1 MPHEPW
7 RRFACNAIAVLSF
20 SWFAYDGLARGWSSK
35 TTDFPNYYTAARMV
49 LSHADLQTLYE
60 YPDFQ
65 RSMNRAGFEEQL
77 GGYVPQT
84 PIACLPFIP
93 LTLLGPVQAR
103 RVWLTL
109 NLAFLWLTLWM
120 LSKTTT
126 FRIPELWLIVCCG
139 YPALRQ
145 NFVLG
150 QYYVVLS
157 AVIALAFYSLVR
169 FRNLLAG
176 CALGVA
182 VSLKLYGAPIVL
194 FLACKRR
201 FRVVAAISAVIIV
214 ALIIIFARFG
224 SGGMTYYFTQVLP
237 RSLAGETLDPFNP
250 ANNSMS
256 TMLRRIFIAEPELNP
271 YPVVVSPFAFT
282 FLKTAFTFVVLGLP
296 SLVACVRRGALTPIE
311 FAWWAIAMLLVSP
324 NTALYTFVL
333 LFVPVA
339 LLLEH
344 NPRRRWALILIP
356 YFLLCLPLRP
366 SWSWTFPKVWLLVLL
381 FTVAGYRFY
390 RDINRAAA
398 TKLTVLA
405 LTASFAVAIVSTRR
419 PEIPAKGAVPFTTF
433 ESAIYS
439 NAPIVT
445 ASGIFYESIKGE
457 RYTIRRLSDDRVET
471 TEFPGNAFRPALA
484 DSGEKVYFELVSH
497 GRSSLNYIDLRSRRH
512 GALQLNQPDP
522 HDVAVSHDG
531 RLLAFVSRGDLFILD
546 GQQLRH
552 LLTPAPVRSPSFA
565 AGDGFL
571 IYVSVTSGCFQIWM
585 LDLASRKNTVL
596 LRLQAEIADTS
607 MSPDGTVLIC
617 AQRRS
622 GPWQIWAYNL
632 ADRSFTQLT
641 DGPCNSRAPSWS
653 LDSRAIVF
661 SSDCNR
667 GVNLPALWS
676 MPFSRVGAASRKL
689 QTSR

>member
-7 RRFACNAIAVLSF
+7 LKFSCNAIAALSF
-20 SWFAYDGLARGWSSK
+20 SWFVYDGVARGWSAQ

-49 LSHADLQTLYE
+49 LSHTDLQAFYE
-60 YPDFQ
+60 YPEFQ

-93 LTLLGPVQAR
+93 LTLLDPVQAR
-103 RVWLTL
+103 RVWLML
-109 NLAFLWLTLWM
+109 NLVLLWLTLWM

-169 FRNLLAG
+169 FRNVLAG

-201 FRVVAAISAVIIV
+201 FRVLAAFLAVITVASIV
-214 ALIIIFARFG
+214 IFARFS

-250 ANNSMS
+250 ANNSVT
-256 TMLRRIFIAEPELNP
+256 TMLRRMFVAEPELNP
-271 YPVVVSPFAFT
+271 YPVVVSTFAFT
-282 FLKTAFTFVVLGLP
+282 FLKTAFTFFVLGLP
-296 SLVACVRRGALTPIE
+296 SLVVWVRRGPLTHIE

-333 LFVPVA
+333 LVVPVA

-344 NPRRRWALILIP
+344 YPRRQWAIILIP

-398 TKLTVLA
+398 TKLAVLA
-405 LTASFAVAIVSTRR
+405 LTASFAVAVSTRR
-419 PEIPAKGAVPFTTF
+419 PEIPASDAIPFATVR
-433 ESAIYS
+433 SSIYS
-439 NAPIVT
+439 DAPVV
-445 ASGIFYESIKGE
+445 AGGGIFYESIKGE
-457 RYTIRRLSDDRVET
+457 RYAIARFSDDKVET
-471 TEFPGNAFRPALA
+471 TETSGNAFRPVIA
-484 DSGEKVYFELVSH
+484 DSGEKVYFELMSH

-512 GALQLNQPDP
+512 SVIPANQPDP
-522 HDVAVSHDG
+522 HSLAVSHNG

-546 GQQLRH
+546 GQQSRH
-552 LLTPAPVRSPSFA
+552 LLTPAPAQSPSFGP
-565 AGDGFL
+565 GDGFL
-571 IYVSVTSGCFQIWM
+571 TYVSVTSEFSNISM
-585 LDLASRKNTVL
+585 LDLARHQNMVL
-596 LRLQAEIADTS
+596 LKSPAEIADTS
-607 MSPDGTVLIC
+607 ISPDGKFLIY
-617 AQRRS
+617 AQRRP
-622 GPWQIWAYNL
+622 GPWQIWAYDL
-632 ADRSFTQLT
+632 ADRSITQLT

-667 GVNLPALWS
+667 GLNLPALWS
-676 MPFSRVGAASRKL
+676 MPAPRAAAASRKL